1 MTHHATAATIAVGL
15 ALAATSAFSGGR
27 YERCEITVADRLSE
41 LNVGDVAGITY
52 VPVYG
57 SGGRTSRGP
66 VIGVKAWVSLESCKG
81 SVVIHMNKRCR
92 IKQTWTTGQCHIP
105 GLKNY

>member
-1 MTHHATAATIAVGL
+1 MTQHITAATIAVGL

-27 YERCEITVADRLSE
+27 YERCETTVADRLSE
-41 LNVGDVAGITY
+41 LNITDIAAITY

-57 SGGRTSRGP
+57 SGGRTSRGA

-81 SVVIHMNKRCR
+81 SVVISMNQRCR
-92 IKQTWTTGQCHIP
+92 IKQTWTRGQCEVP
-105 GLKNY
+105 GLRNY